1 MPPKFDPNEEK
12 TSEIFISLFCICMLA
27 GNSRV
32 FVFSRSTENCF
43 FVCYLQLVSSLSVVF
58 LRVVGGEVGATSSLA
73 PKLGPLGLVSE
84 VHYLVSSRVTP
95 RTSKLTISKSQIVKQ
110 LLKGVRMSK
119 TCSVSVGQL
128 R

>member
-12 TSEIFISLFCICMLA
+12 TI
-27 GNSRV
+27 
-32 FVFSRSTENCF
+32 
-43 FVCYLQLVSSLSVVF
+43 F